1 MKKLFTTLAAIV
13 MLATAG
19 SAWAYTISGSTDVGG
34 LDSYVS
40 GEILTNNGETSEVT
54 LVKSILG
61 VSGVTFEKKLED
73 LSVDSWQV
81 ADGTSDVYAL
91 YLGWDA
97 LRYDYLLVKLGDN
110 NGTNYTDYLFK
121 NNADL
126 SWAVLDLSDSF
137 NGTAITGGIS
147 KISHVSLFNVDST
160 PVPEPSTL
168 LMLGAGLL
176 GLGLYGRRRV
186 QK

>member
-1 MKKLFTTLAAIV
+1 MKKIFTTLAVIV
-13 MLATAG
+13 ILATTS
-19 SAWAYTISGSTDVGG
+19 SAWAYTISGGTDVGG

-40 GEILTNNGETSEVT
+40 GASLANNGEASEVA

-61 VSGVTFEKKLED
+61 ANSVTFEGKLED

-81 ADGTSDVYAL
+81 AVGTSDVYAL
-91 YLGWDA
+91 YLGWSA

-110 NGTNYTDYLFK
+110 NGTNFTDYLFK
-121 NNADL
+121 NNDDL
-126 SWAVLDLSDSF
+126 SWAVLDLSNSF
-137 NGTAITGGIS
+137 NETAITGGIS

-176 GLGLYGRRRV
+176 GLGLYGRRQV